1 MRKDGVMRMRV
12 ALPIG
17 FVLVSM
23 MAACQSAERNVARD
37 QSTAASGETGSDTGA
52 PGATSGAPAATPQGG
67 LTDANIVAL
76 LDATNKADSA
86 SGAVAAKKATAAD
99 VKAYAR
105 LMMSEHHALRLEGQR
120 VAKQLGIEPKAPERD
135 PLAPYVASEMKTLQS
150 TPKGAEFDRAYID
163 NEVTI
168 HQALLDLANQARVTT
183 QTAEL
188 RALIEKA
195 IPVIRKH
202 LDQAMALQ
210 KKLTPSA

>member
-17 FVLVSM
+17 LVLVSM

-37 QSTAASGETGSDTGA
+37 QSTAASGETGADTGA
-52 PGATSGAPAATPQGG
+52 AGANSGAPAATPQGG

-76 LDATNKADSA
+76 LDAANKADSA

-120 VAKQLGIEPKAPERD
+120 LAKQLGVEPKAPEKD
-135 PLAPYVASEMKTLQS
+135 PLAPYVASEMKTLQT

-168 HQALLDLANQARVTT
+168 HQAVLDLANQARVTT

-210 KKLTPSA
+210 KQLTPSA